1 VQRLISKWTDEFR
14 RAWLNTSEPSLP
26 LNVAFVIFCLGA
38 CTLFRWFI
46 TLIRPDTPFSIYFPA
61 VLFAAAFG
69 GLRGGIAATI
79 GGGILGFTLAFL
91 NEPPVASLL
100 VLFLIYLTISGLIIW
115 GIQHYR
121 SLIAHQRQISS
132 RLMEE
137 EQYRKL
143 VVNELQHRLKNKV
156 TTVHAVLRQLLH
168 LQPDVFERIDGC
180 LNALSATD
188 DLIAHTDERGCDLK
202 ELLLAE
208 LGPYGHVRFI
218 LNGEPVYLPGKL
230 AVSLALIVHELATN
244 AAKHGAF
251 SSSTG
256 YLQLSWTVSDNKLS
270 IVWDE
275 TGGPTVQPP
284 KQLGFGSKLIA
295 SALRPFGGETEVLY
309 LVTGIY
315 CTMKCKIPAS

>member
-14 RAWLNTSEPSLP
+14 RAWLNTAEPPPALYVS
-26 LNVAFVIFCLGA
+26 FVILCLAG
-38 CTLFRWFI
+38 CTLFRWLI

-61 VLFAAAFG
+61 VLFATAFG
-69 GLRGGIAATI
+69 GFRAGAAATI
-79 GGGILGFTLAFL
+79 GGGILGFALAFA

-100 VLFLIYLTISGLIIW
+100 ALFAIYLVISGLIIW

-121 SLIAHQRQISS
+121 TLTAHHRRISS

-156 TTVHAVLRQLLH
+156 TTVHAVLRQLLYQ
-168 LQPDVFERIDGC
+168 QPEIFERIDGC
-180 LNALSATD
+180 LSALSATD

-208 LGPYGHVRFI
+208 LEPYGHVRFI
-218 LNGEPVYLPGKL
+218 LNGEPLYLPGKL

-251 SSSTG
+251 SSPTG
-256 YLQLSWTVSDNKLS
+256 YLQLSWTATDNKLS

-275 TGGPTVQPP
+275 TGGPAVEPP

-295 SALRPFGGETEVLY
+295 SALRPFGGETDIMY
-309 LVTGIY
+309 LATGIY

>member
-1 VQRLISKWTDEFR
+1 MHQRVWEETRGSGRNPNFALSAAAVFASFANVRHLISKWTDEFR
-14 RAWLNTSEPSLP
+14 RAWLNISEPSLP

-61 VLFAAAFG
+61 VLFATAFG

-79 GGGILGFTLAFL
+79 GGGILGFAVAFL

-143 VVNELQHRLKNKV
+143 VVNELQHRTQEQGDHRARGAQ
-156 TTVHAVLRQLLH
+156 TT
-168 LQPDVFERIDGC
+168 
-180 LNALSATD
+180 
-188 DLIAHTDERGCDLK
+188 
-202 ELLLAE
+202 
-208 LGPYGHVRFI
+208 
-218 LNGEPVYLPGKL
+218 
-230 AVSLALIVHELATN
+230 
-244 AAKHGAF
+244 AA
-251 SSSTG
+251 
-256 YLQLSWTVSDNKLS
+256 
-270 IVWDE
+270 
-275 TGGPTVQPP
+275 
-284 KQLGFGSKLIA
+284 
-295 SALRPFGGETEVLY
+295 
-309 LVTGIY
+309 
-315 CTMKCKIPAS
+315 PAAGRL